1 MYGWRS
7 TSAEVITPGHAPG
20 AEIEKKYPAN
30 LKSAKIR
37 KSLGVLGLALAL
49 ALVALGF
56 AYQNAKSLLT
66 KDSGPVNAD
75 VIIVLGGGWNERPDR
90 AAELF
95 RDGAAPRIVVSGD
108 GDCDTNVFQLLKG
121 GVPKSAIET
130 ECKSRTTRENA
141 LFTLPMLR
149 KAGAHR
155 VILVT
160 TWYHSRRALAC
171 FRHYAPDIEFY
182 SRPSFY
188 ASDRADWTRKSV
200 APYIRRELL
209 KLPGYWVCYGV
220 RPW

>member
-1 MYGWRS
+1 
-7 TSAEVITPGHAPG
+7 
-20 AEIEKKYPAN
+20 
-30 LKSAKIR
+30 LKFNRIR
-37 KSLGVLGLALAL
+37 KWLGAIGVAVGLGLIG
-49 ALVALGF
+49 LGL
-56 AYQNAKSLLT
+56 AYQNAKALLT
-66 KDSGPVNAD
+66 KESGPVKAD
-75 VIIVLGGGWNERPDR
+75 VMIVLGGGWNERPDR

-95 RDGAAPRIVVSGD
+95 QEGAAPRIILSGE
-108 GDCDTNVFQLLKG
+108 GDCETNLLLLVKA
-121 GVPKSAIET
+121 GVPENVVET
-130 ECKSRTTRENA
+130 ECKARSTRENA

-149 KAGAHR
+149 KAGTHR

-188 ASDRADWTRKSV
+188 ACDRADWSQKAV
-200 APYIRRELL
+200 APYIRKEFV